1 MSLKFDNCWYQEC
14 SSVTPL
20 KRTKL
25 VYFFLEST
33 HSRLCIRKAIICET
47 CSIFQS
53 ALAEIKLSAVNS
65 KGEFLEK
72 YDTAMIIII

>member
-1 MSLKFDNCWYQEC
+1 MSLKFNSCWYQEC

-20 KRTKL
+20 ERTKL
-25 VYFFLEST
+25 VYCFLEST
-33 HSRLCIRKAIICET
+33 YSRLCIQKAIICKT

-72 YDTAMIIII
+72 YDTPMIKII